1 MKMARP
7 ARAKR
12 RFSGCVSV
20 WLVLA
25 LGACDRPGE
34 AADQEKQESQEREYP
49 VVVRKLEQRSMRLA
63 VRSAATI
70 EAERKVE
77 LSAEAS
83 GILMDLRVQ
92 EGDPVRSGQLLAR
105 IKKEAQA
112 ASVQRARTNLAQ
124 AKREFDRVSKLAKQG
139 VVGQQELD
147 NARDRVQLARLDSR
161 DRGRDLKNTTVK
173 APIEGV
179 VTRRVQQAG
188 TFVSAGSPL
197 LEITDFSTLVA
208 RVYVPERELDR
219 VAVGQSAQVVGK
231 AALGRKASGRV
242 LRISPVVDSA
252 TGTVKL
258 TVGLPPQSLK
268 KATDFRPGMYAEV
281 TIAIRERPT
290 VPAIPKSAVLYEDAA
305 SFVMV
310 AREGIARRI
319 PVLLGQREGDWVELR
334 EGLTPEDALIVAGQQ
349 NIKDGSHIKIVEAGN
364 ESARPTPIAAQEKG
378 A

>member
-1 MKMARP
+1 M
-7 ARAKR
+7 R
-12 RFSGCVSV
+12 RLRGYVGLGLI
-20 WLVLA
+20 LV
-25 LGACDRPGE
+25 LGACDRSSE
-34 AADQEKQESQEREYP
+34 AVDPKAQESQEREYP
-49 VVVRKLEQRSMRLA
+49 VVVQKLQARPMRLA

-70 EAERKVE
+70 EAERKVQ

-83 GILMDLRVQ
+83 GILQDLRVE
-92 EGDPVRSGQLLAR
+92 EGDVVSSGQLLAR

-124 AKREFDRVSKLAKQG
+124 AKREYARVSQLAKQG

-188 TFVSAGSPL
+188 AFVSAGSPL

-219 VAVGQSAQVVGK
+219 IEVGQSAQVEGK

-242 LRISPVVDSA
+242 LRISPVVDAA

-258 TVGLPPQSLK
+258 TVALPPQSLK
-268 KATDFRPGMYAEV
+268 KSSDFRPGMYAEV

-290 VPAIPKSAVLYEDAA
+290 VPAIPKAAVLYEDAA

-310 AREGIARRI
+310 AREGVARRI
-319 PVLLGQREGDWVELR
+319 PVVLGQREGDWVELR
-334 EGLTPEDALIVAGQQ
+334 EGLGPEDTLIVAGQQ

-364 ESARPTPIAAQEKG
+364 ESARPTPIAENKKG